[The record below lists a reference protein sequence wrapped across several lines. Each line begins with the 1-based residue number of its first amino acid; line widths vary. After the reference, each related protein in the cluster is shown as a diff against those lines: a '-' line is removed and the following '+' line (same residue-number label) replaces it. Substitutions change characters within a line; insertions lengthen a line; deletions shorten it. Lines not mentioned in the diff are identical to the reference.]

1 MRIEYMGSA
10 ERVFGGAL
18 ADFGRPD
25 SEYGDAVAMGEPPN
39 RRLPREVAGKPSGD
53 VKLQWASRRIG
64 GCHSRDASR
73 VHGLHRCCNGRAAE
87 SAVATTSGSR
97 WSAWPSW
104 SSGCAMG
111 APPIR
116 RLPRCETAHLTM
128 NGAELQWM

>member
-64 GCHSRDASR
+64 GCHRVRFSKPRDQ
-73 VHGLHRCCNGRAAE
+73 VECCNGRAAE
-87 SAVATTSGSR
+87 SAVATTTMHAMEDS
-97 WSAWPSW
+97 PPV
-104 SSGCAMG
+104 AMG
-111 APPIR
+111 EPPNR
-116 RLPRCETAHLTM
+116 RLPRGHID
-128 NGAELQWM
+128 